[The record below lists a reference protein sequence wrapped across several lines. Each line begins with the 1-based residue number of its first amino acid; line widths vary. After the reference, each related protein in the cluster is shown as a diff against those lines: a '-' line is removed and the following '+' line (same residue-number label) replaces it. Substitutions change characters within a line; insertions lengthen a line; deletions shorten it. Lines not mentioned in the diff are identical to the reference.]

1 MEEVIQEAKRI
12 GTRKRDRRI
21 QMKEY
26 VTYING
32 EMILVVADDPTMAIE
47 KAEQVYASE
56 HNK

>member
-1 MEEVIQEAKRI
+1 MKRI